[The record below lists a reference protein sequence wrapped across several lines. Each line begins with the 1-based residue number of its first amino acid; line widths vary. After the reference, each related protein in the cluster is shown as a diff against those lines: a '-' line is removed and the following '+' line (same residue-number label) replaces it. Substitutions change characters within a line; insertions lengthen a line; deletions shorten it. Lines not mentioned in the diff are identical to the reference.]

1 MPLGA
6 SEGVRS
12 MENKKISYAASGI
25 NPKDL
30 DLRDEDSE
38 GEIQSLTLE
47 DQQTRFVGAGVG

>member
-1 MPLGA
+1 
-6 SEGVRS
+6 
-12 MENKKISYAASGI
+12 MENKNFSYAASGI

-38 GEIQSLTLE
+38 DEIQSLTLE